1 MGQRINDLNSLP
13 SIPLDGNFALDTT
26 TRTGKVSAS
35 DLKDFILED
44 VPFKFGVD
52 GQGNYGYIK
61 EGADTVTPFKSEADI
76 EEAYQDGVHSITDN
90 PEKLTLTSTN
100 GTDVPVTA
108 GYYDTVNTTAV
119 YTAGSAAGQAA
130 ADAMVNPSSASYTAG
145 YDDGIQSITSNPQKL
160 TLDGTNGSNV
170 DITDGYY
177 GTVDTT
183 AVYNAGAASV
193 TGDPQKLT
201 LDGTNGTNVDIVD
214 GYYGVV
220 DTTAVYAAGAASV
233 TGDPQKLVLTSTNGA
248 NVDITDGYYGT
259 VDTRAVYN
267 AGAASITSNPQKLT
281 LNTTNGSNV
290 DITDGYYGTVD
301 TTALY
306 NAAYAAGQSS
316 ATPSEPTKL
325 VLGTTSGSNVSIT
338 TGYYNAVDT
347 TALYNKAFDDG
358 EDSITS
364 NPSTLVLGT
373 TSGASVDIT
382 DGYYG
387 AVDTTALYNV
397 AYAAGQ
403 AAGGTGGGRNELL
416 YAAAVGGAVAHTDYL
431 GQQTFEFQ
439 DNYSQVMIVFM
450 SPDSDNSGDNFMK
463 VYSSAKANLVGDAV
477 PPSSAWKDLQDE
489 WSYFP
494 LDGIVAPPQGA
505 NNVGIAATNSK
516 YTNTQDY
523 NKDVFRTLNDGYV
536 ISCIAYKNGV
546 HAGDTAYIYA
556 THGALFYIFGISTSL
571 TAGKLVLTSTSGDD
585 VDIDDGY
592 YGSVDTTALYNAAY
606 TAGYTD
612 GGNGSGGGLAS
623 SITISYTGKLR
634 TTPPTGEAP
643 NDRSASGTAVFTR
656 QANGSYAL
664 QSGGSISTTSNNYS
678 SMLPMWTEANITGV
692 TVTNDTASTL
702 TLTTTNGVDVPV
714 TPGYYDTVDTTA
726 LYNAGYDEGYTIAQ
740 SGSSS
745 SLPISS
751 VLKATLSRAT
761 TSGNAN
767 QSYTA
772 TQRCLA
778 VASCT
783 AFEGGRYTEP
793 TTTGSV
799 LRSGNPMVA
808 ILEAGQSIS
817 VGAIAN
823 GAYNGATTTL
833 AVFALSS

>member
-44 VPFKFGVD
+44 VPFKFGID

-281 LNTTNGSNV
+281 LSTTSGTNV

-306 NAAYAAGQSS
+306 NSAY
-316 ATPSEPTKL
+316 E
-325 VLGTTSGSNVSIT
+325 
-338 TGYYNAVDT
+338 
-347 TALYNKAFDDG
+347 
-358 EDSITS
+358 
-364 NPSTLVLGT
+364 
-373 TSGASVDIT
+373 
-382 DGYYG
+382 
-387 AVDTTALYNV
+387 
-397 AYAAGQ
+397 AGQ
-403 AAGGTGGGRNELL
+403 AAGSITGGRNELL
-416 YAAAVGGAVAHTDYL
+416 LVQAMATSSNNTSELRTKIY
-431 GQQTFEFQ
+431 TFTG
-439 DNYSQVMIVFM
+439 NYSQAMIVFAAL
-450 SPDSDNSGDNFMK
+450 DGDNNGDNFLK
-463 VYSSAKANLVGDAV
+463 VYSSNKGYNAQEA
-477 PPSSAWKDLQDE
+477 PPSSAWKDTTDE
-489 WSYFP
+489 WSYFQ
-494 LDGIVAPPQGA
+494 LDDIIKPTDVDTNAGV
-505 NNVGIAATNSK
+505 AATNSK
-516 YTNTQDY
+516 YTNTPDY
-523 NKDVFRTLNDGYV
+523 NKDVLRTLSNRYV
-536 ISCIAYKNGV
+536 ISCVAYKNNIQ
-546 HAGDTAYIYA
+546 AGDKAYIYA
-556 THGALFYIFGISTSL
+556 SHGALIYIFGVSAPGTEEKL
-571 TAGKLVLTSTSGDD
+571 TL
-585 VDIDDGY
+585 
-592 YGSVDTTALYNAAY
+592 DTTV
-606 TAGYTD
+606 GTD
-612 GGNGSGGGLAS
+612 VS
-623 SITISYTGKLR
+623 
-634 TTPPTGEAP
+634 
-643 NDRSASGTAVFTR
+643 
-656 QANGSYAL
+656 
-664 QSGGSISTTSNNYS
+664 
-678 SMLPMWTEANITGV
+678 
-692 TVTNDTASTL
+692 
-702 TLTTTNGVDVPV
+702 V
-714 TPGYYDTVDTTA
+714 TPGYYGTVDNTA
-726 LYNAGYDEGYTIAQ
+726 VYETGYDAGYAAGGG
-740 SGSSS
+740 GSFT
-745 SLPISS
+745 PTASS
-751 VLKATLSRAT
+751 VLKATISSAAT
-761 TSGNAN
+761 TGGAG

-772 TQRCLA
+772 TQRCIA
-778 VASCT
+778 IATSAS
-783 AFEGGRYTEP
+783 FEGGLAATP
-793 TTTGSV
+793 TTTGTV
-799 LRSGNPMVA
+799 LQSDEKLLVA
-808 ILEAGQSIS
+808 LLEVGQSIS
-817 VGAIAN
+817 VNASAN
-823 GAYNGATTTL
+823 GAYQGATTTL
-833 AVFALSS
+833 AAFATS